1 MVIWIIGLS
10 GAGKSTLA
18 YDVAKKIRESGKP
31 VAEVDGDVI
40 RDIFDNDLGHSI
52 GDRKKNSERISSLC
66 KYLETQDMI
75 VVCSLLSMF
84 EESRIWNREN
94 FQNYFEV
101 FIDAPIHQLIDR
113 DSKGLYSK
121 FKQGIIKDV
130 PGMDLQ
136 FPRPIDPDL
145 TIQNDGQIA
154 ELLKHA
160 DSIAAKGMG
169 CDR

>member
-18 YDVAKKIRESGKP
+18 NDVARKLREKGKP

-40 RDIFDNDLGHSI
+40 RDIFNNELGHSI
-52 GDRKKNSERISSLC
+52 GDRKKNADRICALC
-66 KYLETQDMI
+66 KYLETQDII
-75 VVCSLLSMF
+75 VVCSILSMF
-84 EESRIWNREN
+84 EESRAWNREN
-94 FQNYFEV
+94 LKNYFEV
-101 FIDAPIHQLIDR
+101 FIDAPIHQLEDR

-136 FPRPIDPDL
+136 FPRPTGSDL
-145 TIQNDGQIA
+145 VIQNDREIS
-154 ELLKHA
+154 ELLKYA
-160 DSIAAKGMG
+160 DSIASKVMG
-169 CDR
+169 FDR